1 MKYLFWN
8 THNNES
14 INPILCDLIIENHIS
29 VVVLAEYSANIDKL
43 TGLLQDAGAI
53 MNPASTIGCDRIV
66 TCNNREEVEELVLN
80 ILTSKRV
87 LSVMQELIH
96 VYQAQKYKE
105 ANSTEITGDAE

>member
-1 MKYLFWN
+1 MEYGIAHYPVQFILE
-8 THNNES
+8 ES
-14 INPILCDLIIENHIS
+14 IARSIHEITTN
-29 VVVLAEYSANIDKL
+29 Y
-43 TGLLQDAGAI
+43 
-53 MNPASTIGCDRIV
+53 IV

-105 ANSTEITGDAE
+105 ANSTEIAGDAE